1 MHFLNAFIISFMSRI
16 TDANIGTSIS
26 SVGRNHVGKEHCLNA
41 TQIQTLPI
49 HGDAIPSAIDATQM
63 KVDVLLG
70 QATADDCY
78 SARPG
83 DEAPPVEGNVYST
96 PDIDAEEEAGSK
108 PYVDKKANVKAFNK
122 YRELWGKYA
131 VNSGTI
137 APEYFD
143 TYKFILNLPP
153 PASDISA
160 ADFTQKVNELAQIIK
175 MWYVNAKYNGDL
187 AGLSLAIDQTM
198 PKYTVIEGMA
208 PYIQHKQTYGE
219 TSLFLLIVGA
229 GLASVCFWKAFQKSK

>member
-1 MHFLNAFIISFMSRI
+1 MHFLNAFIISFMNRS
-16 TDANIGTSIS
+16 
-26 SVGRNHVGKEHCLNA
+26 GKEHCLNA

-49 HGDAIPSAIDATQM
+49 HGDAIPSALDATQM
-63 KVDVLLG
+63 KVDILIG

-96 PDIDAEEEAGSK
+96 PDIDAEEDDK

-122 YRELWGKYA
+122 FREMWGKFA
-131 VNSGTI
+131 VKSGAI
-137 APEYFD
+137 APAYFD
-143 TYKFILNLPP
+143 TYKFILNQPP
-153 PASDISA
+153 PQPNISA
-160 ADFTQKVNELAQIIK
+160 ADFTQKISELAQLIK
-175 MWYVNAKYNGDL
+175 LWYVNAKYNGDL
-187 AGLSLAIDQTM
+187 TGLSLAIDQTM

-208 PYIQHKQTYGE
+208 PYKQHEQTYSE
-219 TSLFLLIVGA
+219 TGLFLLIVGV

>member
-1 MHFLNAFIISFMSRI
+1 MHFLNAFIISFMSRF
-16 TDANIGTSIS
+16 
-26 SVGRNHVGKEHCLNA
+26 GKEHCLSA

-49 HGDAIPSAIDATQM
+49 HGDAIPSALDATQM
-63 KVDVLLG
+63 KVDILIG

-96 PDIDAEEEAGSK
+96 PDIDAEDDDK
-108 PYVDKKANVKAFNK
+108 PYVDKKANVKAFK
-122 YRELWGKYA
+122 KFREMWGKFA
-131 VNSGTI
+131 VKSGAV
-137 APEYFD
+137 APAHFD
-143 TYKFILNLPP
+143 TYKFILNQPP
-153 PASDISA
+153 PQPDISEA
-160 ADFTQKVNELAQIIK
+160 EFTQKIRELAQLIK
-175 MWYVNAKYNGDL
+175 LWYVNAKYNGDL

-208 PYIQHKQTYGE
+208 PYIQHKQTYSE
-219 TSLFLLIVGA
+219 TSLFLLIVGL